1 MTTANYPSDYTKT
14 EKEVFDKSV
23 VGPKEPPGRLSAPKS
38 GVKKLLNYPIARRN
52 EEKLVQYLQ
61 IQIADYTPPGL
72 NVNAFKLEPEKN
84 DVGLVKGESGS
95 RIVNISKSSGLG
107 DFSAVRGSDANRKS
121 FGPDKDGK
129 PKKSIK
135 HIINLPIPRNVTD
148 TQGVQYG
155 ESQLNPLQ
163 AFGTALV
170 GQGFSSQQPIAQLKQ
185 AFAATANKAGG
196 LLQDEATQ
204 KAIGASL
211 AGTMIGALGGNVSAD
226 QLIARA
232 SGQILNPN
240 LELLFN
246 GVGLRVFPFSFQ
258 FFPRSKEEADE
269 VMKII
274 RVLKFEMAPTR
285 NGQKDPKSGVFVGT
299 PSVFQLVY
307 MGGSEQ
313 HPFLNKFLPM
323 VLSDMKVNYT
333 ASGSHSTFYD
343 GTPTHMQVDLQF
355 KELNPIFK
363 EDYEGQGGVG
373 Y

>member
-1 MTTANYPSDYTKT
+1 MTTANYPKDYTKT

-61 IQIADYTPPGL
+61 IQVADYTPAGL
-72 NVNAFKLEPEKN
+72 NVEAFKLKEETN
-84 DVGLVKGESGS
+84 VKGQPIGEAGS
-95 RIVNISKSSGLG
+95 RIVDMSGSSGLA
-107 DFSAVRGSDANRKS
+107 DFSAVRGSDVNRNS
-121 FGPDKDGK
+121 FGSGKDGK

-185 AFAATANKAGG
+185 AFSATANKAGAA
-196 LLQDEATQ
+196 LQDPTTQ
-204 KAIGASL
+204 QAIGASL

-258 FFPRSKEEADE
+258 FFPRNKEEADE

-285 NGQKDPKSGVFVGT
+285 NGQKDPKSGIFVGT

-307 MGGSEQ
+307 MRGSKE

-355 KELNPIFK
+355 KELNPLYK
-363 EDYEGQGGVG
+363 EDYEGTTGVG